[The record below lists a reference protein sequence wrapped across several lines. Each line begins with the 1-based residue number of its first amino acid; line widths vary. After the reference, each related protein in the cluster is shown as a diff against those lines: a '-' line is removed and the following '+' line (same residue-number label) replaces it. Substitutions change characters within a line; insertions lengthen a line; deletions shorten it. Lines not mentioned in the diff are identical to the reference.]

1 MRTDTGQQD
10 HRELITTLKKP
21 HMKHTDTPEETNK
34 EPAVNTC
41 KNRQPSSQDTTTSE
55 STSSGTTKMKMES
68 HCQRLSL
75 QLQDEYI

>member
-10 HRELITTLKKP
+10 HRELPITHKEI
-21 HMKHTDTPEETNK
+21 HMKHTETIK
-34 EPAVNTC
+34 EPAVSTC